1 MSVKF
6 SFGKLDIVRIVI
18 ALALAVT
25 GAVAGAS
32 QFWDC
37 IIWYVLLFLIS
48 LFTFEFKDSGK
59 ARYVQIAFDVILPVI
74 ASFFSIYFMQMI
86 NLAGHSKVLQFNALY
101 MVMYHGERTRWF
113 YEVTI
118 IIALYFFFRFICF
131 RRRAAAVA
139 TPVLFMILGIANYFI
154 YCERGHEF
162 LVTDL
167 QSFGT
172 AMNVVSNYR
181 LDFKAPLLYVV
192 IPFALYCIAML
203 RFKGDKRI
211 LPIPARVAVFA
222 ALSCAF
228 TAVFIVN
235 LKTFGKSHSLQAWE
249 DKGSAY
255 NGFML
260 NLSLSALTMFP
271 EAREGYTVDDLNA
284 NIDSLGID
292 LTDKGSADDASN
304 VIVIMNESYMQ
315 ARDYTI
321 MLGCYEDPTPYWNS
335 LEENTI
341 HGYALSSVYGGN
353 TPNSEFEFL
362 TGISTAF
369 LPTGTIPY
377 SSYIKNDTYS
387 LAWALRDMGYSTCA
401 MHPYLASGW
410 NRPTVYP
417 LIGFQEYKF
426 IDDFNYTDADL
437 YREYVSDKCAY
448 QNLIDRLEASKG
460 QKTFNFLVTM
470 QNHGGYT
477 EVYPNMPLHEYVS
490 YVFSGEKTQVNT
502 YLTAINKS
510 DEALEFL
517 LDYLKGCD
525 EKYTVLVFGD
535 HQPKMQAFNNNFA
548 PGRNSSYIVPYIIW
562 TNYDMDPSLMEGH
575 ETGEEVTSLNYLSLD
590 VMRAAGIKMPA
601 YYQVIDSIK
610 KDLPSINA
618 NGYYSK
624 NAKKYAYINDVAD
637 QGDNRILDF
646 YHDIQ
651 YSLLFDK
658 KDSKIKSFAK
668 DTINEVKGNG

>member
-6 SFGKLDIVRIVI
+6 SFGKLDIIRIVI
-18 ALALAVT
+18 SLALAVVGT
-25 GAVAGAS
+25 VAAYW

-37 IIWYVLLFLIS
+37 VIWYAALFVIS
-48 LFTFEFKDSGK
+48 LFTYEFKDSGK
-59 ARYVQIAFDVILPVI
+59 AKFVQIAFDVIFPVF
-74 ASFFSIYFMQMI
+74 ASFFSIYFMQMV
-86 NLAGHSKVLQFNALY
+86 NLIGHSKVLQFNCLY
-101 MVMYHGERTRWF
+101 MVMYHGDKTRWL
-113 YEVTI
+113 YEITI
-118 IIALYFFFRFICF
+118 IIAIYFFFRFVCLK
-131 RRRAAAVA
+131 RRAAAIA
-139 TPVLFMILGIANYFI
+139 TPVLFMLLGITNLYV
-154 YCERGHEF
+154 YTERGHEF
-162 LVTDL
+162 LVTDFL
-167 QSFGT
+167 SVGT
-172 AMNVVSNYR
+172 AMNVVGNYH
-181 LDFKAPLLYVV
+181 LDIKAPILYVI
-192 IPFALYCIAML
+192 IPFALYCIAIF
-203 RFKGDKRI
+203 RFKGESKI
-211 LPIPARVAVFA
+211 LPIPAKMAIFA

-228 TAVFIVN
+228 TAIFIVN
-235 LKTFGKSHSLQAWE
+235 LKTWSKSNSLQAWE
-249 DKGSAY
+249 DKGSAF

-271 EAREGYTVDDLNA
+271 EAPEGYTVDRVNSQLDSL
-284 NIDSLGID
+284 NIDMS
-292 LTDKGSADDASN
+292 DKGNADDASN

-321 MLGCYEDPTPYWNS
+321 LLGCYEDPTPYWNS

-377 SSYIKNDTYS
+377 STYIKDDTYS
-387 LAWALRDMGYSTCA
+387 LAWAMRDMGYSTCA

-410 NRPTVYP
+410 NRPSVYP
-417 LIGFQEYKF
+417 HIGFQEYMF
-426 IDDFNYTDADL
+426 IDDFDYDESDL

-448 QNLIDRLEASKG
+448 ENLIARLEKTKG

-477 EVYPNMPLHEYVS
+477 QEYPNMPLHKYVD

-502 YLTAINKS
+502 YLTAISHS
-510 DEALEFL
+510 DEALKFL

-525 EKYTVLVFGD
+525 EKYTVLIFGD
-535 HQPKMQAFNNNFA
+535 HQPKMSAFNNNFA
-548 PGRNSSYIVPYIIW
+548 PGRTSSYIVPYLIW
-562 TNYDMDPSLMEGH
+562 TNYDMDPSLKEGH

-610 KDLPSINA
+610 KDLPAINA

-624 NAKKYAYINDVAD
+624 HESKYAYINDVACD
-637 QGDNRILDF
+637 EDNKILGF

-658 KDSKIKSFAK
+658 NDTKIKAFAK
-668 DTINEVKGNG
+668 DTIKEVKESK